1 MKTPVSWLLKATVG
15 KRLQRLEQAGQLSE
29 LKDQLAAG
37 QLRQEKWREA
47 HEDSMGPYILL
58 KDRKCIQVT

>member
-1 MKTPVSWLLKATVG
+1 VSWLLKATVG

-47 HEDSMGPYILL
+47 HV
-58 KDRKCIQVT
+58 Q